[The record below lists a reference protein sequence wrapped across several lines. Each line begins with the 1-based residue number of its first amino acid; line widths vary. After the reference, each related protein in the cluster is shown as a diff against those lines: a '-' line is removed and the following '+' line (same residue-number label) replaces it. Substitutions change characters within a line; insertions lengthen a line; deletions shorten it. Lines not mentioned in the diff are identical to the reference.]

1 MSKLKDN
8 LLKLINK
15 IFNKKNNKIESL
27 PPTQSEKLL
36 NEIRSGGIIK
46 DFEREINN
54 GLNIVQLDSL
64 YGKKLGTEK
73 YIYNLPLASKLS
85 ENQTI
90 SLAKQFFASLGTE
103 LSEKANRVLS
113 GEDSQFKLVFEN
125 YGQSL
130 DRNGNPREAEVSNF
144 SEVYCPIRGDL
155 RDLYNIVHEVTHTF
169 DLNNGDTE
177 ARKIF
182 GEIAP
187 QCMERM
193 LDEYLLNLN
202 DGDIQKYGIVR
213 NILIQ
218 DVRNRQVSTFLSRKD
233 NIKSFNNGAGN
244 KKLDLRYILA
254 QIYSSEYM
262 KLYKKTRTS
271 ELLKLM
277 KGIESNDTISCSKSF
292 GIYLKNKLKMQF
304 IMSDIVSNAKNTSNQ
319 ILLQEK
325 LQEILEKSREE
336 KDFKVSIENQNVHI
350 NLESKIPFILI
361 TPSHLENGQT
371 IVMESN
377 NLETNNKGLLLKQ
390 ALNTGKE
397 LNDILNG
404 GNPILIPILP
414 SELPSELP
422 TAPYYQQLSAECFEN
437 GKRPDLDIVEAI
449 DKAKEIMDKEYDTK
463 VNDKIFLNGYSSS
476 GCFAQRFSLIHPE
489 LIDTACIGGS
499 SGSIPIPNTDLDY
512 PLGIKN
518 YEELF
523 GKNFNMEEYR
533 KIAFDYYVGS
543 LECEIKS
550 LIRTVEDGN
559 LAPMHDM
566 SYFNRSV
573 PSDVGRVQ
581 RKNLGQDM
589 FERAEKTVDIL
600 KNMGINISHRI
611 IPNRTHNN
619 KEAVELMRNNPN
631 YKNIKG
637 IHDEQRQIIS
647 SSFRNMLQRQ
657 NSFKKGNNE
666 ILKD

>member
-15 IFNKKNNKIESL
+15 IFNKKNNNIELL

-36 NEIRSGGIIK
+36 NEITSSGTIK
-46 DFEREINN
+46 NFEKEINY
-54 GLNIVQLDSL
+54 GLNIVKLDSL

-90 SLAKQFFASLGTE
+90 SLAKHFFISLGTE
-103 LSEKANRVLS
+103 LAGKANIVLS
-113 GEDSQFKLVFEN
+113 GENSQFKFVFEN

-130 DRNGNPREAEVSNF
+130 DRNGNTRDAEVSNF
-144 SEVYCPIRGDL
+144 SEVYCPIRGNL
-155 RDLYNIVHEVTHTF
+155 RDLYNMVHEITHTF
-169 DLNNGDTE
+169 DLSNGDNE
-177 ARKIF
+177 ARKVF

-202 DGDIQKYGIVR
+202 DEDIQKYGLDR

-218 DVRNRQVSTFLSRKD
+218 DVRNRQLSTFLSRKD
-233 NIKSFNNGAGN
+233 NIKSFNNGTGN
-244 KKLDLRYILA
+244 KELHLRYILA
-254 QIYSSEYM
+254 QIYSCEYM
-262 KLYKKTRTS
+262 KLDKNTRIS
-271 ELLKLM
+271 ELLELM
-277 KGIESNDTISCSKSF
+277 KSIESNDTISCSKAF
-292 GIYLKNKLKMQF
+292 GVDLKNRIKMQL
-304 IMSDIVSNAKNTSNQ
+304 IMSDIVKNIKKTNNQ

-325 LQEILEKSREE
+325 LQEILEKARKG
-336 KDFKVSIENQNVHI
+336 KDFKLLIGNQNVHI
-350 NLESKIPFILI
+350 NLEYKIPFILI

-371 IVMESN
+371 LVMESN
-377 NLETNNKGLLLKQ
+377 NLETNNKELLLKQ
-390 ALNTGKE
+390 ALDTGRE
-397 LNDILNG
+397 LNDFLNG
-404 GNPILIPILP
+404 SNPILIPILP
-414 SELPSELP
+414 SESP
-422 TAPYYQQLSAECFEN
+422 TAPYYQQLSTECFEN
-437 GKRPDLDIVEAI
+437 GKRPDLDIVEVI
-449 DKAKEIMDKEYDTK
+449 DKAKEIMDKEYSTK
-463 VNDKIFLNGYSSS
+463 INDKIFLNGYSSS
-476 GCFAQRFSLIHPE
+476 GVFAQRFSLIHPE
-489 LIDTACIGGS
+489 LIDTACIGGA
-499 SGSIPIPNTDLDY
+499 SGSIPIPNADLDY

-523 GKNFNMEEYR
+523 GKIFNIEEYK
-533 KIAFDYYVGS
+533 KITFDYYVGS

-550 LIRTVEDGN
+550 LTRTDEDGN
-559 LAPMHDM
+559 LVPMHDM

-573 PSDVGRVQ
+573 PSDVGRNQ
-581 RKNLGQDM
+581 RKKLGQDM
-589 FERAEKTVDIL
+589 FERAEKTVNIL
-600 KNMGINISHRI
+600 KSICINISHRI

-619 KEAVELMRNNPN
+619 KEAIELMKNNPN

-647 SSFRNMLQRQ
+647 SSFTNMLQRQ
-657 NSFKKGNNE
+657 NSMKKGNNE